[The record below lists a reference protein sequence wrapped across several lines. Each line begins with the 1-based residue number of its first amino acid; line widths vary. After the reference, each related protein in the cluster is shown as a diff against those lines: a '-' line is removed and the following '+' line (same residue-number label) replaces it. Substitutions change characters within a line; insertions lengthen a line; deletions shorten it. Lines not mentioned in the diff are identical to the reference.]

1 MKTKPTTIP
10 CLVDALSLTWSPK
23 ELLNIKHMAK
33 IGACIKGELITKA
46 KDAALNRELAKL
58 EETKNKELLGTNA
71 FNAHEYE
78 AILTRYKESCSA
90 ITREYNNRRHK
101 DLPLKSLA
109 LSDNEVAA
117 RYELRDMLKGEL
129 EVDTGIKYGDRLNNL
144 LDNIGIDLLDVL
156 GCGEVE
162 RFVCRLNNVFTS
174 ETYVWTVKNNPT
186 GRFNYSYSATLY
198 ADGEQAGVIC
208 WGGKNLGCY
217 VSFMG
222 TGCNALDMKRL
233 YEEIKNIPA
242 LKITRIDL
250 AHDDY
255 AGKHSIKRALSKAK
269 KGQFNSGGRPACYMY
284 VESGHL
290 TEKMLKENFKDLKE
304 ISNEST
310 KSTAKKTFGFIP
322 SKGKTLYIGSRESG
336 KLLRIYEKGKQLGD
350 MKSKWVRWEV
360 ELHSSQR
367 VIPLDA
373 MVKPSEYLAATYP
386 ALAFLSVEQCKIKTL
401 VKQAT
406 MTIEKIVENQVISTR
421 KAINMM
427 RVICGLSDSEIVE
440 KFVKDIEE
448 PDCRSSMPKRLKA
461 SVIEE
466 WVLQQQQEQ
475 AAAA

>member
-1 MKTKPTTIP
+1 MNNPTKIP

-23 ELLNIKHMAK
+23 ELIEIKHMAK
-33 IGACIKGELITKA
+33 IGASIKGELIVKA
-46 KDAALNRELAKL
+46 KDAALNRELARL
-58 EETKNKELLGTNA
+58 EATKDSELLATEA
-71 FNAHEYE
+71 FNSHEYE
-78 AILTRYKESCSA
+78 AILNRYKESSNA
-90 ITREYNNRRHK
+90 ITREYNSRRHK
-101 DLPLKSLA
+101 DLPLNSLA
-109 LSDNEVAA
+109 LSHNEVAA

-129 EVDTGIKYGDRLNNL
+129 EVNTAVEYGDRLNNL

-162 RFVCRLNNVFTS
+162 RFVCRLNNVFTQ
-174 ETYVWTVKNNPT
+174 ETFIWTVKNNPT

-222 TGCNALDMKRL
+222 TGCNALDMSRL
-233 YEEIKNIPA
+233 YEEIKHIPS

-255 AGKHSIKRALSKAK
+255 AGKHSIKRALTKAK

-290 TEKMLKENFKDLKE
+290 TEKMLKENFKGIKE
-304 ISNEST
+304 INLESS
-310 KSTAKKTFGFIP
+310 KSTAKRSFGFIP

-350 MKSKWVRWEV
+350 KKSKWVRWEV

-373 MVKPSEYLAATYP
+373 MVKPSEYLAASYP
-386 ALAFLSVEQCKIKTL
+386 ALNFLSVEQCKIKTI

-406 MTIEKIVENQVISTR
+406 MTIERIVENQVINTR

-427 RVICGLSDSEIVE
+427 RTLCGMSDSEIVE
-440 KFVKDIEE
+440 KFLKDIEE
-448 PDCRSSMPKRLKA
+448 PDCRSSMPSRLRA
-461 SVIEE
+461 PVVEE
-466 WVLQQQQEQ
+466 WLLERQ
-475 AAAA
+475 AMTAV